1 MRKRYW
7 IASAV
12 LVTVGGIAAWGYYSH
27 ADGFL
32 SKASAG
38 NDIESPALTDKQNKV
53 HFDFKSAGI
62 ISDYKRC
69 DWTRIQLNKAE
80 PGLGDKHFKCEE
92 LRSYEEPVDRL
103 KAATRQGLVQD
114 CEQAIKAA
122 LWDPGSYVFV
132 DHLYVANEIN
142 GVDVRLTYLEN
153 DGYGGRDQWQ
163 TTCSYQLRPTSTTVG
178 VTHSN

>member
-1 MRKRYW
+1 M
-7 IASAV
+7 
-12 LVTVGGIAAWGYYSH
+12 LVTVGGIAARGYYSH
-27 ADGFL
+27 ADAFL

-38 NDIESPALTDKQNKV
+38 NDIESPALTDKQGKV

-80 PGLGDKHFKCEE
+80 PGIGDKHFKCEE

-153 DGYGGRDQWQ
+153 DGFGGRDQWQ
-163 TTCSYQLRPTSTTVG
+163 TTCSYQL
-178 VTHSN
+178 

>member
-1 MRKRYW
+1 M
-7 IASAV
+7 
-12 LVTVGGIAAWGYYSH
+12 LVTVGGIAARGYYSH
-27 ADGFL
+27 ADAFL

-38 NDIESPALTDKQNKV
+38 NEIESPAPTDKQDKV

-80 PGLGDKHFKCEE
+80 PGIGDKHFKCEE

-153 DGYGGRDQWQ
+153 DGFGGRDQWQ
-163 TTCSYQLRPTSTTVG
+163 TTCSYQL
-178 VTHSN
+178 

>member
-1 MRKRYW
+1 MRRRYW
-7 IASAV
+7 IPSAV
-12 LVTVGGIAAWGYYSH
+12 LVTVGGIAARGYYSH
-27 ADGFL
+27 ADAFL
-32 SKASAG
+32 SKASAS
-38 NDIESPALTDKQNKV
+38 NDIESPALTDKQDKV

-80 PGLGDKHFKCEE
+80 PGIGDKHFKCEE

-163 TTCSYQLRPTSTTVG
+163 ATCSYQL
-178 VTHSN
+178 

>member
-1 MRKRYW
+1 MRRRYC
-7 IASAV
+7 IPSAV
-12 LVTVGGIAAWGYYSH
+12 LVTVGGIAARGYYSH
-27 ADGFL
+27 ADAFL

-38 NDIESPALTDKQNKV
+38 NDIESPALTDKQDKV

-62 ISDYKRC
+62 ISEYKRC

-80 PGLGDKHFKCEE
+80 PGIGDKHFKCEE

-153 DGYGGRDQWQ
+153 DGFGGRDQWQ
-163 TTCSYQLRPTSTTVG
+163 TTCSYQL
-178 VTHSN
+178 

>member
-1 MRKRYW
+1 MRRRYW
-7 IASAV
+7 IPSAV
-12 LVTVGGIAAWGYYSH
+12 LVTVGGIAARGYYSH
-27 ADGFL
+27 ADAFL

-38 NDIESPALTDKQNKV
+38 NDIESPALTDKQDKV

-62 ISDYKRC
+62 ISDYRRC
-69 DWTRIQLNKAE
+69 DWTRVQLNKAE
-80 PGLGDKHFKCEE
+80 PGIGDKHFKCEE

-132 DHLYVANEIN
+132 DHLYVANESN

-163 TTCSYQLRPTSTTVG
+163 TTCSYQL
-178 VTHSN
+178 

>member
-1 MRKRYW
+1 MRRRYW
-7 IASAV
+7 IPSAV
-12 LVTVGGIAAWGYYSH
+12 LVTVGGIAARGYYSH
-27 ADGFL
+27 ADAFL

-38 NDIESPALTDKQNKV
+38 NEIESPALTDKQDKV

-153 DGYGGRDQWQ
+153 DGFGGRDQWQ
-163 TTCSYQLRPTSTTVG
+163 TTCSYQL
-178 VTHSN
+178 

>member
-1 MRKRYW
+1 MRRRYW
-7 IASAV
+7 IPSAV
-12 LVTVGGIAAWGYYSH
+12 LVTVGGIAARGYYSH
-27 ADGFL
+27 ADAFL

-38 NDIESPALTDKQNKV
+38 NDIESPALTDKQDKV

-80 PGLGDKHFKCEE
+80 PGIGDKHFKCEE

-153 DGYGGRDQWQ
+153 DGFGGRDQWQ
-163 TTCSYQLRPTSTTVG
+163 TTCSYQL
-178 VTHSN
+178 

>member
-1 MRKRYW
+1 MRRRYW
-7 IASAV
+7 IPSAV
-12 LVTVGGIAAWGYYSH
+12 LVTVGGIAARGYYSH
-27 ADGFL
+27 ADAFL

-38 NDIESPALTDKQNKV
+38 NDIASPALTDKQDKV

-80 PGLGDKHFKCEE
+80 PGIGDKHFKCEE
-92 LRSYEEPVDRL
+92 LKSYEEPVDRL
-103 KAATRQGLVQD
+103 KAATRQGLVQN

-122 LWDPGSYVFV
+122 LWDPESYVFV

-153 DGYGGRDQWQ
+153 DGYGGLDQWQ
-163 TTCSYQLRPTSTTVG
+163 TTCSYQL
-178 VTHSN
+178 

>member
-1 MRKRYW
+1 M
-7 IASAV
+7 
-12 LVTVGGIAAWGYYSH
+12 LVTVGGIAARGYYSH
-27 ADGFL
+27 ADAFL

-38 NDIESPALTDKQNKV
+38 NDIESPALTDKQDKV

-80 PGLGDKHFKCEE
+80 PGIGDKHFKCEE

-132 DHLYVANEIN
+132 DHLYVANEN
-142 GVDVRLTYLEN
+142 N
-153 DGYGGRDQWQ
+153 GYGGRDQWQ
-163 TTCSYQLRPTSTTVG
+163 TTCSYQL
-178 VTHSN
+178 

>member
-1 MRKRYW
+1 M
-7 IASAV
+7 
-12 LVTVGGIAAWGYYSH
+12 LVTVGGIAARGYYSH
-27 ADGFL
+27 ADAFL

-38 NDIESPALTDKQNKV
+38 NDIESPTLTDKQDKV

-80 PGLGDKHFKCEE
+80 PGIGDKHFKCEE

-122 LWDPGSYVFV
+122 LWDPESYVFV

-163 TTCSYQLRPTSTTVG
+163 TTCSYQL
-178 VTHSN
+178 

>member
-1 MRKRYW
+1 MRRRYW
-7 IASAV
+7 IPSAV
-12 LVTVGGIAAWGYYSH
+12 LVTVGGIAARGYYSH
-27 ADGFL
+27 ADAFL

-38 NDIESPALTDKQNKV
+38 NDIESPALTDKQDKV

-62 ISDYKRC
+62 VSDYERC

-153 DGYGGRDQWQ
+153 DGFGGRDQWQ
-163 TTCSYQLRPTSTTVG
+163 TTCSYQL
-178 VTHSN
+178 

>member
-1 MRKRYW
+1 MRRRYW
-7 IASAV
+7 IPSAV
-12 LVTVGGIAAWGYYSH
+12 LVTVGGIAARGYYSH
-27 ADGFL
+27 ADAFL

-38 NDIESPALTDKQNKV
+38 NDIESPALTDKQDKV

-80 PGLGDKHFKCEE
+80 PGIGDKHFKCEE
-92 LRSYEEPVDRL
+92 LKAYVEPAERL
-103 KAATRQGLVQD
+103 EAASRQRLVQN

-132 DHLYVANEIN
+132 DHLYVANESN

-163 TTCSYQLRPTSTTVG
+163 TTCSYQL
-178 VTHSN
+178 

>member
-1 MRKRYW
+1 MRRRYW
-7 IASAV
+7 IPSAV
-12 LVTVGGIAAWGYYSH
+12 LVTVGGIAARGYYSH
-27 ADGFL
+27 ADAFL

-38 NDIESPALTDKQNKV
+38 NDIESPALTDKQDKV

-69 DWTRIQLNKAE
+69 DWTRVQLNKAE
-80 PGLGDKHFKCEE
+80 PGIGDKHFKCEE
-92 LRSYEEPVDRL
+92 LKAYVEPAERL
-103 KAATRQGLVQD
+103 EAASRQRLVQN

-163 TTCSYQLRPTSTTVG
+163 TTCSYQL
-178 VTHSN
+178 

>member
-1 MRKRYW
+1 MRRRYW
-7 IASAV
+7 ILSAV
-12 LVTVGGIAAWGYYSH
+12 LVTVGGIAARGYYSH
-27 ADGFL
+27 ADAFL

-38 NDIESPALTDKQNKV
+38 NDIESPALTDKQDKV

-80 PGLGDKHFKCEE
+80 PGIGDKHFKCEE

-153 DGYGGRDQWQ
+153 DGFGGRDQWQ
-163 TTCSYQLRPTSTTVG
+163 TTCSYQL
-178 VTHSN
+178 

>member
-1 MRKRYW
+1 M
-7 IASAV
+7 
-12 LVTVGGIAAWGYYSH
+12 LVTVGGIAARGYYSH
-27 ADGFL
+27 ADAFL

-38 NDIESPALTDKQNKV
+38 NEIESPALTDKQDKV

-80 PGLGDKHFKCEE
+80 PGIGDKHFKCEE

-142 GVDVRLTYLEN
+142 GVDVLLTYLEN
-153 DGYGGRDQWQ
+153 DGFGGRDQWQ
-163 TTCSYQLRPTSTTVG
+163 TTCSYQL
-178 VTHSN
+178 

>member
-1 MRKRYW
+1 MRRRYL
-7 IASAV
+7 IPSAV
-12 LVTVGGIAAWGYYSH
+12 LVTVGGIAARGYYSH
-27 ADGFL
+27 ADAFL

-38 NDIESPALTDKQNKV
+38 NDIESPALTDKQDKV

-153 DGYGGRDQWQ
+153 DGFGGRDQWQ
-163 TTCSYQLRPTSTTVG
+163 TTCSYQL
-178 VTHSN
+178 